1 MLHNSIFSV
10 AAAFSDDPYIRD
22 NKFRDLFAQK
32 AKSYMEQ
39 DCEKPNICLVM
50 GLSLLASYHATKGEH
65 SLGYLYFGKSRCP
78 LSPLRLVLN

>member
-22 NKFRDLFAQK
+22 INFRDLFAHK
-32 AKSYMEQ
+32 AKSYMDQ

-50 GLSLLASYHATKGEH
+50 ALSVLASYHATKGEQ
-65 SLGYLYFGKSRCP
+65 SLGYLYFGERPEPAS
-78 LSPLRLVLN
+78 